1 MEVTVAIRQKPRS
14 AHSVNPWV
22 VLTLVCMA
30 QFMVVLDAT
39 VVNVAL
45 PSIRRGLS
53 FSSSDLQ
60 WIVNAYTLTFGG
72 FLLLGGR
79 AGDLFGRQRIFL
91 AGLAIFSVSSLVN
104 GFAQS
109 PTMLIVG
116 RAVQGFGGAL
126 ISPAALSIITTTFEE
141 GPRRNKALGVWSAIA
156 ASGAAFGL
164 LIGGILTQAI
174 SWRWAFFVNVPVG
187 VVTIALAARL
197 VPDTRVEGDRGV
209 DVLGAVFVTSGLMSI
224 VYALAKAASPGDG
237 WTSPVVLLFGAI
249 GFALLGLFL
258 VTETRYRAPLVR
270 LSIFRIRSLAA
281 ANLAMLLVAG
291 GMFSIFY
298 FAGLYV
304 QIVLGYSPF
313 QAGLA
318 FLPVCAGIG
327 IGAGVAA
334 QAVKRIDVRAVTCTG
349 LVIGA
354 AGFLLLQR
362 IGIGSGYVDV
372 LLPPL
377 VIMSLGLGLTF
388 VPLTLLATT
397 TVQAD
402 DAGLASGLL
411 NTSQQ
416 VGGSLGLA
424 ILATLAVN
432 QTTGFLQN
440 LGHAPAVH
448 DTFAALVQGYRI
460 AFLAGALL
468 MAVGAVVVVGLIRHS
483 DVAGI
488 AAAGSAEPALE
499 EAAQGVA

>member
-1 MEVTVAIRQKPRS
+1 M
-14 AHSVNPWV
+14 
-22 VLTLVCMA
+22 
-30 QFMVVLDAT
+30 
-39 VVNVAL
+39 
-45 PSIRRGLS
+45 
-53 FSSSDLQ
+53 
-60 WIVNAYTLTFGG
+60 
-72 FLLLGGR
+72 
-79 AGDLFGRQRIFL
+79 
-91 AGLAIFSVSSLVN
+91 
-104 GFAQS
+104 
-109 PTMLIVG
+109 
-116 RAVQGFGGAL
+116 
-126 ISPAALSIITTTFEE
+126 
-141 GPRRNKALGVWSAIA
+141 WSAIA

-187 VVTIALAARL
+187 LVTITLAARL
-197 VPDTRVEGDRGV
+197 VPDTRVHGDRGV

-249 GFALLGLFL
+249 GIGLLGLFL
-258 VTETRYRAPLVR
+258 LTETRYRAPLVR
-270 LSIFRIRSLAA
+270 LGIFRIRSLAT
-281 ANLAMLLVAG
+281 ANLAMFLVAG
-291 GMFSIFY
+291 GMFAMFF

-313 QAGLA
+313 KAGLA

-349 LVIGA
+349 LVIGS

-362 IGIGSGYVDV
+362 IGIGSGYADV

-377 VIMSLGLGLTF
+377 AIMSVGLGMTF

-397 TVQAD
+397 TVKAD

-432 QTTGFLQN
+432 QTNGYLQR
-440 LGHAPAVH
+440 LGRAPTVR
-448 DTFAALVQGYRI
+448 DTFTALVEGYHT
-460 AFLAGALL
+460 AFLAGAILL
-468 MAVGAVVVVGLIRHS
+468 ALGAVVVVAIIRRS

-488 AAAGSAEPALE
+488 AAGATDTPAL
-499 EAAQGVA
+499 AGVAQGAA

>member
-1 MEVTVAIRQKPRS
+1 MAAITPTRS
-14 AHSVNPWV
+14 GRTFNPWV

-30 QFMVVLDAT
+30 QFMVILDAT

-45 PSIRRGLS
+45 PSIKRGLS
-53 FSSSDLQ
+53 FSDSDLQ

-91 AGLAIFSVSSLVN
+91 AGLVIFSLSSLFN
-104 GFAQS
+104 GIAQS
-109 PTMLIVG
+109 PTMLILG

-141 GPRRNKALGVWSAIA
+141 GDRRNKALGVWSAIA

-164 LIGGILTQAI
+164 LIGGALTQAI

-187 VVTIALAARL
+187 AVTLALAWRM
-197 VPDTRVEGDRGV
+197 VPDSRVEGDRGV
-209 DVLGAVFVTSGLMSI
+209 DVLGAVLVTGGLMSI
-224 VYALAKAASPGDG
+224 VYALAKAASPQEG
-237 WTSPVVLLFGAI
+237 WTSPTVLLFGGF
-249 GFALLGLFL
+249 GFALLALFL

-270 LSIFRIRSLAA
+270 LSIFRIRSLST
-281 ANLAMLLVAG
+281 ANGAMFLVAG
-291 GMFSIFY
+291 GMFAMFY

-313 QAGLA
+313 TAGLA
-318 FLPVCAGIG
+318 FLPVCFGIG
-327 IGAGVAA
+327 VGAGLAA
-334 QAVKRIDVRAVTCTG
+334 QAVKRLDVRAVACG
-349 LVIGA
+349 GMIIAA
-354 AGFLLLQR
+354 AGFFMLQR
-362 IGIGSGYVDV
+362 ISVASGYVDV
-372 LLPPL
+372 LLPAL
-377 VIMSLGLGLTF
+377 IVMSVGMGLTF
-388 VPLTLLATT
+388 VPLTLVATT
-397 TVQAD
+397 TVRAD

-424 ILATLAVN
+424 ILATLAVD
-432 QTTGFLQN
+432 QTNSYFRN

-448 DTFAALVQGYRI
+448 DTFAGLIQGYRI
-460 AFLAGALL
+460 AFLAGAILL
-468 MAVGAVVVVGLIRHS
+468 ALGAVLVGTFIRRA

-488 AAAGSAEPALE
+488 AAGAGAVAEVERVSDA
-499 EAAQGVA
+499 VA